1 MSAPPYMK
9 LYVGDYLADTTHLTT
24 VEHGAYTLLLMAMW
38 RSGGSLPAADDNLAR
53 LARCTLAEWSAMKPT
68 ILAFFL
74 RSRSRLTHK
83 RVTKEMAKYD
93 AISDTRSE
101 AGKKGAFKKHSKNSG
116 KAQANAK
123 QLPPY
128 PEPEPEESSLLIES
142 KTTLRREATETL
154 ADGVSAARAELEE
167 MRPKLTLVDPR
178 PKLLSEMTR
187 DERRAVVDH
196 VMGRQPK
203 AGGGVS

>member
-24 VEHGAYTLLLMAMW
+24 LEHGAYALLLMAMW

-53 LARCTLAEWSAMKPT
+53 LARCSPAEWASMKTT

-83 RVTKEMAKYD
+83 RIIKELAKYD

-101 AGKKGAFKKHSKNSG
+101 AGKKGALKKHSKSNG

-128 PEPEPEESSLLIES
+128 PEPEPEESKLLIES
-142 KTTLRREATETL
+142 KLTLRRETTETL
-154 ADGVSAARAELEE
+154 ADGVSSARSELDDG
-167 MRPKLTLVDPR
+167 RPKLTLVEPR

-187 DERRAVVDH
+187 DERRAAVAE
-196 VMGRQPK
+196 VMGRAPK
-203 AGGGVS
+203 TSGGAA